1 MALRNVFLTTLIA
14 ALTLP
19 ALASAQYVDPND
31 SVRFESDLSDDE
43 FMLTAR
49 ARAVAVPG
57 FLLGLFFDEHP
68 THWSEGNRNL
78 SYGAEFVW
86 RKDRRYELSAAFD
99 YADLS
104 MPEAFW
110 QESGDTAQQA
120 EWTELDMQVASV
132 VFSAYW
138 YWDVQEWFSP
148 FVGGGIGPGII
159 LGDIVRYQPRRN
171 SPCYNNLGGGA
182 GESFTP
188 PECLTA
194 DGEPDPNAIDFDNPE
209 IEDRVPPVVPII
221 NISGGMRFNLGPHA
235 VLKLEA
241 GFYTYVFAGLSLGG
255 QW

>member
-1 MALRNVFLTTLIA
+1 MAARSLFFA
-14 ALTLP
+14 ALLALLTLP
-19 ALASAQYVDPND
+19 AVASAQYVDPND
-31 SVRFESDLSDDE
+31 SVRFDSELTTNE

-57 FLLGLFFDEHP
+57 FMLGLFFEEHP
-68 THWSEGNRNL
+68 THWSEGVSNM

-86 RKDRRYELSAAFD
+86 RKDRRYELSVAFD

-110 QESGDTAQQA
+110 QEKGDSAQQA
-120 EWTELDMQVASV
+120 DWTEIDMQVASL

-138 YWDVQEWFSP
+138 YWDVQKWFAP
-148 FVGGGIGPGII
+148 FVGGGLGPGFI
-159 LGDIVRYQPRRN
+159 LGDIVRYEPRRN
-171 SPCYNNLGGGA
+171 SPCYNNLGGA
-182 GESFTP
+182 TEAFTP

-194 DGEPDPNAIDFDNPE
+194 DGRPDPNAIDFDNPE
-209 IEDRVPPVVPII
+209 VEDRVPPVVPII
-221 NISGGMRFNLGPHA
+221 NVSGGMRFTIADHA

-241 GFYTYVFAGLSLGG
+241 GFYTYVFAGLSIGG